1 MPVTPDRPTTAARR
15 ARAAPPRRR
24 SHGRSQRAAAFYA
37 EALSPEDR
45 AALDEAAAV
54 EGVAQELA
62 VLRLLLRRWLR
73 DHPDDFVVAVRATE
87 LLARATNAAR
97 RQTAAEDDATLL
109 DRLTAD
115 LHGILGLL
123 AEAGEEAS

>member
-1 MPVTPDRPTTAARR
+1 MSMTPDRPTSGGHRGH
-15 ARAAPPRRR
+15 AAPSRRR
-24 SHGRSQRAAAFYA
+24 SPGRRRRVAAFYA
-37 EALSPEDR
+37 EALSAEDR
-45 AALDEAAAV
+45 AALGDAAAV
-54 EGVAQELA
+54 EGVGQELA

-97 RQTAAEDDATLL
+97 RQGAAEDDAALL

-115 LHGILGLL
+115 LHGVLGLL
-123 AEAGEEAS
+123 AETNEEGV